1 MTSSVARLSSLVR
14 GFTYDRLVSRLGGR
28 CGNQIGAIF
37 LSMSL
42 NSDGVFRESKRCLVQ
57 SGDDSSEETA
67 AAVVTKKKRKKVGV
81 RNGRAMNTTKHLWAG
96 AIAAMVSRTFVAP
109 LERLKLKYI
118 VRGEQRHLF
127 ELVKTIA
134 ANQGLKGFWK
144 GNLVNILRTAPFKA
158 INFYAYDTYRK
169 QLLCFSGNKKTT
181 NFERFVA
188 GAAAGIITATLCL
201 PLDMEW
207 QGWGTASPVPT
218 MVTKIVEDLKA
229 WEKDFDTQMS
239 FGGSRG
245 KLQGDFKVQEDRKH
259 RKTYQA
265 LGVKRGP
272 VLRILKGYV
281 GIRIRHLSVRAN
293 WVIPSW
299 KPVPDTMTGGLRSNV
314 KRYTVKCLN
323 LGGATMPETKSSS
336 SLSDPR
342 DADSGDKKPRDGSSL
357 PETSLG
363 DGKVPCLPMLTSTAK
378 DLREASN
385 AKQTSEGLLQKSK
398 FETLDLEEL
407 HEKIEYLNG
416 FAPAYRD
423 HAPTDILLHPGDNG
437 PAIPAHK
444 LLLATRSKILNIPNT
459 EGCSKAPTNQVDN
472 ITLPELNHEE
482 LKSLVD
488 FLYNADLLEDQMN
501 KHVFSLSVAATK
513 YGIPY
518 LGRFCVRHMLNSL
531 SSTNALDAL
540 EVADAC
546 SYQAL
551 KDNVLDY
558 IAKNMSDVV
567 FSAQFEALALK
578 NPKLSVQVSRASFKG
593 EKEKSAINVKKNITQ
608 AGLRNCL

>member
-1 MTSSVARLSSLVR
+1 
-14 GFTYDRLVSRLGGR
+14 
-28 CGNQIGAIF
+28 
-37 LSMSL
+37 
-42 NSDGVFRESKRCLVQ
+42 
-57 SGDDSSEETA
+57 
-67 AAVVTKKKRKKVGV
+67 
-81 RNGRAMNTTKHLWAG
+81 
-96 AIAAMVSRTFVAP
+96 
-109 LERLKLKYI
+109 
-118 VRGEQRHLF
+118 
-127 ELVKTIA
+127 
-134 ANQGLKGFWK
+134 
-144 GNLVNILRTAPFKA
+144 
-158 INFYAYDTYRK
+158 
-169 QLLCFSGNKKTT
+169 
-181 NFERFVA
+181 
-188 GAAAGIITATLCL
+188 
-201 PLDMEW
+201 
-207 QGWGTASPVPT
+207 
-218 MVTKIVEDLKA
+218 
-229 WEKDFDTQMS
+229 
-239 FGGSRG
+239 
-245 KLQGDFKVQEDRKH
+245 
-259 RKTYQA
+259 
-265 LGVKRGP
+265 
-272 VLRILKGYV
+272 
-281 GIRIRHLSVRAN
+281 
-293 WVIPSW
+293 
-299 KPVPDTMTGGLRSNV
+299 MTGGLRSNV
-314 KRYTVKCLN
+314 KRYTVKCLI

-342 DADSGDKKPRDGSSL
+342 DADSADKKPRDGSSL

-385 AKQTSEGLLQKSK
+385 AKQTSEGLLQKRK

-437 PAIPAHK
+437 PTIPAHK

-558 IAKNMSDVV
+558 IAINMSDVV

-578 NPKLSVQVSRASFKG
+578 NPKLSVQVSRASIKG